1 MYQLSAVSCSAVCA
15 TSTPSCQTGHT
26 ARHTPMPRSVK
37 YDMLQL
43 PEPVVLLLQT
53 LLLQGA
59 NDSLDESLTKETP
72 EEAAKRLKQQSA
84 DTRSA
89 VM

>member
-1 MYQLSAVSCSAVCA
+1 
-15 TSTPSCQTGHT
+15 
-26 ARHTPMPRSVK
+26 MPRSVK
-37 YDMLQL
+37 YGMLQL